1 MIEII
6 EGNLL
11 ESDCTF
17 ICHQTN
23 CKRAM
28 GMGIA
33 GQIRQKWP
41 EVYEWYCAFIDE
53 KYQSG
58 QINKSSDL
66 LGEICTQHV
75 LVPKGGFCRN
85 LFVVNFFSQ
94 DEYYPRNKC
103 HTDYDAFRRC
113 CKRLKETIKA
123 LKPFNSYTI
132 GFPYK
137 IGCGLA
143 GGDWNIV
150 YNIIEDEFKDYN
162 VRIYKYNET
171 KNN

>member
-1 MIEII
+1 MVEII

-11 ESDCTF
+11 ESDCKF
-17 ICHQTN
+17 IVHQVN

-28 GMGIA
+28 GRGIA

-41 EVYEWYCAFIDE
+41 EVYEWYCTFIDQE
-53 KYQSG
+53 YASG
-58 QINKSSDL
+58 KVKKSSDL
-66 LGEICTQHV
+66 LGKICTQHI
-75 LVPKGGFCRN
+75 LVPKGGFGTN
-85 LFVVNFFSQ
+85 IFVVNFFSQ

-103 HTDYDAFRRC
+103 HTDYDAFRCC

-123 LKPFNSYTI
+123 LKPFNPYTI

-143 GGDWNIV
+143 GGDWNTV
-150 YNIIEDEFKDYN
+150 YNIIKEEFADYSVKIFKLKEEEN
-162 VRIYKYNET
+162 
-171 KNN
+171 